1 MTNLDALRRFIV
13 SELPKKA
20 PAGILLA
27 IKKKKIGVGR
37 GTQND
42 KKQSYNLSS
51 FSGSST
57 LLFG

>member
-1 MTNLDALRRFIV
+1 MTSLGVLGRFTV

-20 PAGILLA
+20 PEEILLDK
-27 IKKKKIGVGR
+27 KKKKIGVGR

-42 KKQSYNLSS
+42 KERSYNLSS

-57 LLFG
+57 L

>member
-1 MTNLDALRRFIV
+1 MTSLGVLGRFTV

-20 PAGILLA
+20 PEEILLD
-27 IKKKKIGVGR
+27 KKKKIGVGR

-42 KKQSYNLSS
+42 KERSYNLSS

-57 LLFG
+57 L